1 MELCREVQSPV
12 CRLDK
17 IDDDVLAVSVNNS
30 YSWKTIP
37 TGYSLKLLDIT
48 VKKKLHKKVNLIPV
62 IAKSETLTNE
72 EIKNF
77 KRKILAYILH
87 QEIDIFAP
95 PQHENIDTEPVTETH
110 EIMSKVPLQMW

>member
-1 MELCREVQSPV
+1 LTSGSKTAWTGELNVHQRHADP
-12 CRLDK
+12 RLLLF
-17 IDDDVLAVSVNNS
+17 IQ
-30 YSWKTIP
+30 P
-37 TGYSLKLLDIT
+37 TGYSLKPLDIT